1 MRKIT
6 VQVPA
11 SASNLGPGYDCLGVA
26 LQLYNRVTVARSA
39 AKATV
44 HPMAAQAAE
53 AYFRAS
59 GGEAFAFDWSIEGD
73 VPASRGL
80 GSSVTLRLGLLHG
93 LNVLAGKMLAPNAIF
108 ELAAE
113 LEGHPDNAA
122 PAQYGG
128 FTVAGGGPVLRFPVD
143 PKLRFVLFIPDFEI
157 RTEEARAILPA
168 TVDRQTAVASAGRA
182 CRITA
187 AFASGDYESLDAAD
201 AFDDLAFHQS
211 HRLPFIPFLPTVL
224 QAARAA
230 GAIGGFLSGSGSTI
244 AALTFHKPKTVA
256 AAMQAAAGGGGHT
269 VVTRA
274 DNHGVRIDKTSR

>member
-11 SASNLGPGYDCLGVA
+11 TTSNLGPGYDCLGIA
-26 LQLYNRVTVARSA
+26 LQLYNRVSVSRSSA
-39 AKATV
+39 AATV
-44 HPMAAQAAE
+44 HPMAAQAAA

-59 GGEAFAFDWSIEGD
+59 GVESFGFDWSIKGD
-73 VPASRGL
+73 VPMSRGL

-128 FTVAGGGPVLRFPVD
+128 FTVAGAGPVLRFPVD
-143 PKLRFVLFIPDFEI
+143 PKLRFVLLIPDFEI
-157 RTEEARAILPA
+157 RTDEARAILPA
-168 TVDRQTAVASAGRA
+168 TVDRQAAVASASRA

-187 AFASGDYESLDAAD
+187 AFAAGDYESLDAVD

-211 HRLPFIPFLPTVL
+211 HRVPLIPILPSVL
-224 QAARAA
+224 QAARRA

-244 AALTFHKPKTVA
+244 AALTFHKPKAVA
-256 AAMQAAAGGGGHT
+256 AAMQAAAGDGGRT

-274 DNHGVRIDKTSR
+274 DNHGVRIGRS